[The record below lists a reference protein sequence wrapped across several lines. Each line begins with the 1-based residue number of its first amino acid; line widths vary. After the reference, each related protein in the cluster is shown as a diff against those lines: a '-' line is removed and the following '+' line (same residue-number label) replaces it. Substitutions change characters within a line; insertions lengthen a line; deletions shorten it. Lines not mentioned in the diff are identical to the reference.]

1 MNWTNNVGARN
12 QPRLKQSLNYR
23 FCFLSTSCCNYYD
36 NVRIPQTLHLQYET
50 LLKAKVASAKKFLLK
65 NVLNLENNV
74 GRMGKLLNRNAR
86 LIANS
91 NLTDN
96 STDHCLEAIRLF
108 VIV

>member
-1 MNWTNNVGARN
+1 
-12 QPRLKQSLNYR
+12 
-23 FCFLSTSCCNYYD
+23 
-36 NVRIPQTLHLQYET
+36 
-50 LLKAKVASAKKFLLK
+50 
-65 NVLNLENNV
+65 LNLENNV